1 MKFKPKPKAKSKPVP
16 WQPLFDRVIAR
27 RIEVSD
33 KTESGTLFIPE
44 VAKEKALEGVVVS
57 CGPGTGSYPMSVCDD
72 GETLVGMPVAIGDHI
87 VFGRYAGTEVE
98 IEGEQL
104 LILRVDEIL
113 LRKPSEARK

>member
-1 MKFKPKPKAKSKPVP
+1 MKRATKLKPKSKPVL

-44 VAKEKALEGVVVS
+44 IAKEKALEGVIVAA
-57 CGPGTGSYPMSVCDD
+57 GEGTGAYASAT
-72 GETLVGMPVAIGDHI
+72 TLSPLPVAVGDHI

-98 IEGEQL
+98 IDGEQL

-113 LRKPSEARK
+113 LRKPAA